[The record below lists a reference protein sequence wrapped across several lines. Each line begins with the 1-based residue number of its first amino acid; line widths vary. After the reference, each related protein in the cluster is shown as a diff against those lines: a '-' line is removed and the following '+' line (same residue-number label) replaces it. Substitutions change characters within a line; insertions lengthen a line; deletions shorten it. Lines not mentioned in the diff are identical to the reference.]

1 MFRNNYTNTQPKNTK
16 HLYAMTKY
24 MEYINILLRVPSLLD
39 HYFGYYLNKEIY
51 SAFITNKQEVK
62 VI

>member
-24 MEYINILLRVPSLLD
+24 METELLRVPSLLVSLFRLLFKQRNIFSI
-39 HYFGYYLNKEIY
+39 HYK
-51 SAFITNKQEVK
+51 
-62 VI
+62 